1 MVNNNNSGTRV
12 VIYGRL
18 SYVHLFKPY
27 AAIQGQEEKYS
38 TTILI
43 PKTDIETKQ
52 KIDAAIR
59 AAEAQGVE
67 KTWNGV
73 KPPKIPNPLRDG
85 DGTKDDGTEFGPE
98 CKGHW
103 VMTASAK
110 VDYPPKIVDRAVNPI
125 LDQSAI
131 YSGIYAN
138 VSVNFFPYAF
148 AGKKGIGAGLGNV
161 QKVKDGESLAGTR
174 TAEQDFGAIEDDDAA
189 W

>member
-1 MVNNNNSGTRV
+1 MNGNASTRV

-18 SYVHLFKPY
+18 SYTHLFKPY
-27 AAIQGQEEKYS
+27 SVVQGQDPKFS

-43 PKTDIETKQ
+43 PKTDEQSKE
-52 KIDAAIR
+52 KIDRAVKLAIKN
-59 AAEAQGVE
+59 GVE
-67 KTWNGV
+67 GVWGGV
-73 KPPKIPNPLRDG
+73 KPPIIPNPIWDG
-85 DGTKDDGTEFGPE
+85 DGVKSDGTEFGQE

-110 VDYPPKIVDRAVNPI
+110 AEYPPQVVDRKLQPI
-125 LDQSAI
+125 LNQSEV
-131 YSGIYAN
+131 YSGCYAN

-161 QKVKDGESLAGTR
+161 QKVKDGESLAGGKS
-174 TAEQDFGAIEDDDAA
+174 AQEDFIAMSDEDSA